1 MRIAANY
8 GFSPESFGDAR
19 QCGVRSAGLELFAG
33 AWGTRPPEGHRYH
46 RVLAATAAF
55 GAGAFRFATELEMV
69 SKTRAGARP
78 RMPLISRMHSARV
91 SHRLSVISPFPVQ
104 GSKFKVQSSRFKVQG
119 SKFKVPASPIAPPP
133 SPAYLYCTPS
143 LPTAVLPHFPS
154 WLAQLHSHQSIAGGP
169 FQAAAPPLPP
179 SAIGHRLSAIS
190 VPSRFSPAMFEV
202 QRSAPGL

>member
-104 GSKFKVQSSRFKVQG
+104 GSKFKVQSSRFQ
-119 SKFKVPASPIAPPP
+119 PPP
-133 SPAYLYCTPS
+133 SP
-143 LPTAVLPHFPS
+143 
-154 WLAQLHSHQSIAGGP
+154 
-169 FQAAAPPLPP
+169 PLPP
-179 SAIGHRLSAIS
+179 PHICIALLPSPPQSCPTFRHGWHNCTVTSQSPGDPSRPPPHPYRHRLSAIDYRLFR
-190 VPSRFSPAMFEV
+190 SRPAFRRPCS
-202 QRSAPGL
+202 RSNGRPPDFRP